1 MVFCHL
7 RHILVEPR
15 VLVARG
21 PSKKGRESGAEKLKS
36 KGVPKFKG
44 EPKIIFPR
52 RDLNMEGKG
61 WNVGGEELG
70 PLWISWNFDIVVI
83 TKTKLP

>member
-1 MVFCHL
+1 M
-7 RHILVEPR
+7 PG
-15 VLVARG
+15 G

-52 RDLNMEGKG
+52 RDLNMEREGVKCR
-61 WNVGGEELG
+61 GEELG
-70 PLWISWNFDIVVI
+70 PLRI
-83 TKTKLP
+83 L

>member
-61 WNVGGEELG
+61 
-70 PLWISWNFDIVVI
+70 
-83 TKTKLP
+83 